1 MLSQNKWITEGVNLV
16 DVNILIVAPWFSHG
30 CVYSTVFIVFSFL
43 VVK

>member
-30 CVYSTVFIVFSFL
+30 CVVQYSFYCFLL